1 MTDVNTVADYVGEG
15 KKYKS
20 VEEALSS
27 IPHAQTHISKLEAD
41 NKQLRES
48 QQALQNKLESLLT
61 NVNTGTMQSA
71 TPTATV
77 AANNVDIEKLVR
89 DALVKTQLE
98 AQAQTNSNTVA
109 NKLRQI
115 YADKAEV
122 VYAERAQELGMSV
135 DDLNILSA
143 RSPTAV
149 LALFETPKQNNN
161 NSIQGT
167 VNPGIKGG
175 TDTFES
181 LMSVL
186 TSDPQRYYSK
196 QHQEK
201 LREVVAK
208 GLY

>member
-115 YADKAEV
+115 YADKAET

-143 RSPTAV
+143 RSPTAA